1 MSIAQNIDEIK
12 QRIDAAAKKSGRSG
26 DEINLIAV
34 SKTVEIPLIKE
45 AAEYGLKDF
54 GENRPQEIRDKSRL
68 IENVS
73 WHQIGQLQTNK
84 IKYVAGKTK
93 LIHSVDSLKLMEE
106 IEKYCIQHNFTQNI
120 LLQVNISNEASK
132 SGMDIGE
139 VEKMLEFAEQMRCV
153 KVKGLMTIG
162 SLYAD
167 LEENKKYFEI
177 CNNLFVDIS
186 AKKYDNI
193 SMEYLSMGMS
203 GDFETAIEMG
213 SNMVRIG
220 TSIFGKRNYNI
231 GGI

>member
-1 MSIAQNIDEIK
+1 MSIAQNIIDV
-12 QRIDAAAKKSGRSG
+12 QARIEAAAKKSGRNAG
-26 DEINLIAV
+26 DITLVAV
-34 SKTVEIPLIKE
+34 SKTIEIPFIQE
-45 AAEYGLKDF
+45 AVDFGLTEF
-54 GENRPQEIRDKSRL
+54 GENRPQEIRDKSKL
-68 IENVS
+68 ITNVN

-93 LIHSVDSLKLMEE
+93 LIHSVDSSKLMEE
-106 IEKYCIQHNFTQNI
+106 IEKYCKAHNVTQDI

-132 SGMDIGE
+132 SGMDIDE
-139 VEKMLEFAEQMRCV
+139 VEKMLEFAEKLECV

-167 LEENKKYFEI
+167 LEENKKLFEI

-203 GDFETAIEMG
+203 GDFEAAIEMG
-213 SNMVRIG
+213 SNMVRVG

-231 GGI
+231 

>member
-1 MSIAQNIDEIK
+1 MSIAENIVEIQNRIK
-12 QRIDAAAKKSGRSG
+12 TAAEKSGRKAE
-26 DEINLIAV
+26 DITLVAV
-34 SKTVEIPLIKE
+34 SKTVDIPLIQE
-45 AAEYGLKDF
+45 AVDFGLTEF
-54 GENRPQEIRDKSRL
+54 GENRPQEIRDKSK
-68 IENVS
+68 IIQNVN

-93 LIHSVDSLKLMEE
+93 LIHSVDSAKLLEE
-106 IEKYCIQHNFTQNI
+106 LQKYCKAHELTQDI
-120 LLQVNISNEASK
+120 LLQVNISKEESK
-132 SGMDIGE
+132 SGMDIDE
-139 VEKMLEFAEQMRCV
+139 VDRMLETACKMDCV

-167 LEENKKYFEI
+167 MDENKKLFEI

-186 AKKYDNI
+186 RKKYDNI

-203 GDFETAIEMG
+203 GDFEAAIEMG

-231 GGI
+231 

>member
-1 MSIAQNIDEIK
+1 MSIAENIDEIK
-12 QRIDAAAKKSGRSG
+12 HRIEYAAKKSGRNG
-26 DEINLIAV
+26 EDINLVAV
-34 SKTVEIPLIKE
+34 SKTVDIPLIQE
-45 AAEYGLKDF
+45 AVDYGLTDF
-54 GENRPQEIRDKSRL
+54 GENRPQEIRDKSK
-68 IENVS
+68 IIQNVN
-73 WHQIGQLQTNK
+73 WHQIGQLQSNK

-106 IEKYCIQHNFTQNI
+106 IEKYCRAYGFSQDI
-120 LLQVNISNEASK
+120 LLQVNISNEATK
-132 SGMDIGE
+132 SGMDIDQ
-139 VEKMLEFAEQMRCV
+139 VEKMLESAEKMECI

-167 LEENKKYFEI
+167 LDENKKYFEI

-186 AKKYDNI
+186 QKKYDNI

-203 GDFETAIEMG
+203 GDFEAAIEMG

-231 GGI
+231 

>member
-1 MSIAQNIDEIK
+1 MSIAENIVEIQNRIK
-12 QRIDAAAKKSGRSG
+12 AAAEKSGRKAE
-26 DEINLIAV
+26 DITLVAV
-34 SKTVEIPLIKE
+34 SKTVDIPLIQE
-45 AAEYGLKDF
+45 AVDFGLTEF
-54 GENRPQEIRDKSRL
+54 GENRPQEIRDKSK
-68 IENVS
+68 IIQNVN

-93 LIHSVDSLKLMEE
+93 LIHSVDSAKLLEE
-106 IEKYCIQHNFTQNI
+106 LEKYCKAHELTQDI
-120 LLQVNISNEASK
+120 LLQVNISKEESK
-132 SGMDIGE
+132 SGMDIDE
-139 VEKMLEFAEQMRCV
+139 VDRMLEIACKMDCV

-167 LEENKKYFEI
+167 LDENKKLFEI

-203 GDFETAIEMG
+203 GDFEAAIEMG
-213 SNMVRIG
+213 SNMVRVG

-231 GGI
+231 

>member
-1 MSIAQNIDEIK
+1 MSIKENILEI
-12 QRIDAAAKKSGRSG
+12 QSRIEAAAKKSGRNAE
-26 DEINLIAV
+26 DITLVAV
-34 SKTVEIPLIKE
+34 SKTVDIPLIME
-45 AAEYGLKDF
+45 AVDFGLTEF
-54 GENRPQEIRDKSRL
+54 GENRPQEIRDKSK
-68 IENVS
+68 IIQNVN

-93 LIHSVDSLKLMEE
+93 LIQSVDSAKLLEE
-106 IEKYCIQHNFTQNI
+106 LEKYCRAHEITQDI
-120 LLQVNISNEASK
+120 LLQVNISKEASK
-132 SGMDIGE
+132 SGMDIDE
-139 VEKMLEFAEQMRCV
+139 VERMIEFAEKMECI

-167 LEENKKYFEI
+167 LDENKKLFEI

-203 GDFETAIEMG
+203 GDFEAAIEMG
-213 SNMVRIG
+213 SNMVRVG

-231 GGI
+231 

>member
-1 MSIAQNIDEIK
+1 MSIAENIIEV
-12 QRIDAAAKKSGRSG
+12 QSRIEAAAKKSGRSAE
-26 DEINLIAV
+26 DITLVAV
-34 SKTVEIPLIKE
+34 SKTVEIPFIQE
-45 AAEYGLKDF
+45 AVSFGLTEF
-54 GENRPQEIRDKSRL
+54 GENRPQEIRDKSK
-68 IENVS
+68 IITNVN

-93 LIHSVDSLKLMEE
+93 LIHSVDSSKLMEE
-106 IEKYCIQHNFTQNI
+106 IEKFCKAHEITQDV
-120 LLQVNISNEASK
+120 LLQVNISKEESK
-132 SGMDIGE
+132 SGMDIDE
-139 VEKMLEFAEQMRCV
+139 VEKMLEFAEKMECV

-167 LEENKKYFEI
+167 LDENKKLFEI

-186 AKKYDNI
+186 RKKYDNI

-213 SNMVRIG
+213 SNMVRVG

-231 GGI
+231 

>member
-1 MSIAQNIDEIK
+1 MSIKENKLEI
-12 QRIDAAAKKSGRSG
+12 QSRIEAAAKKSGRNAE
-26 DEINLIAV
+26 DITLVAV
-34 SKTVEIPLIKE
+34 SKTVDIPLIME
-45 AAEYGLKDF
+45 AVDFGLTEF
-54 GENRPQEIRDKSRL
+54 GENRPQEIRDKSK
-68 IENVS
+68 IIQNVN

-93 LIHSVDSLKLMEE
+93 LIHSVDSAKLLEE
-106 IEKYCIQHNFTQNI
+106 LEKYCRAHEITQDI
-120 LLQVNISNEASK
+120 LLQVNISKEASK
-132 SGMDIGE
+132 SGMDIDE
-139 VEKMLEFAEQMRCV
+139 VERMIEFAEKMECI

-167 LEENKKYFEI
+167 LDENKKLFEI

-203 GDFETAIEMG
+203 GDFEAAIEMG
-213 SNMVRIG
+213 SNMVRVG

-231 GGI
+231 

>member
-1 MSIAQNIDEIK
+1 MSIKENILKI
-12 QRIDAAAKKSGRSG
+12 QSRIEAAAKKSGRNAE
-26 DEINLIAV
+26 DITLVAV
-34 SKTVEIPLIKE
+34 SKTVDIPLIME
-45 AAEYGLKDF
+45 AVDFGLTEF
-54 GENRPQEIRDKSRL
+54 GENRPQEIRDKSK
-68 IENVS
+68 IIQNVN

-93 LIHSVDSLKLMEE
+93 LIHSVDSAKLLEE
-106 IEKYCIQHNFTQNI
+106 LEKYCSAHEITQDI
-120 LLQVNISNEASK
+120 LLQVNISKEASK
-132 SGMDIGE
+132 SGMDIDE
-139 VEKMLEFAEQMRCV
+139 VERMIEFAEKMECI

-167 LEENKKYFEI
+167 LDENKKLFEI

-203 GDFETAIEMG
+203 GDFEAAIEMG
-213 SNMVRIG
+213 SNMVRVG

-231 GGI
+231 

>member
-1 MSIAQNIDEIK
+1 MSIAENIMEI
-12 QRIDAAAKKSGRSG
+12 QGRIECAAKKSGRKAE
-26 DEINLIAV
+26 DITLVAV
-34 SKTVEIPLIKE
+34 SKTVDVPLIKE
-45 AAEYGLKDF
+45 AVDFGLTEF
-54 GENRPQEIRDKSRL
+54 GENRPQEIRDKSKV
-68 IENVS
+68 IPNVN

-93 LIHSVDSLKLMEE
+93 LIHSVDSAKLLEE
-106 IEKYCIQHNFTQNI
+106 LEKYCKAHEFTQDI
-120 LLQVNISNEASK
+120 LLQVNISQEATK
-132 SGMDIGE
+132 SGMNIDE
-139 VEKMLEFAEQMRCV
+139 VEKMLELAEKMDCV

-167 LEENKKYFEI
+167 LEENKKLFEI

-203 GDFETAIEMG
+203 GDFEAAIEMG
-213 SNMVRIG
+213 SNMVRVG

-231 GGI
+231 

>member
-1 MSIAQNIDEIK
+1 MSIAENIIEV
-12 QRIDAAAKKSGRSG
+12 QSRIEAAAKKSGRSAE
-26 DEINLIAV
+26 DITLVAV
-34 SKTVEIPLIKE
+34 SKTVEIPFIQE
-45 AAEYGLKDF
+45 AVSFGLTEF
-54 GENRPQEIRDKSRL
+54 GENRPQEIRDKSK
-68 IENVS
+68 IITNVN

-93 LIHSVDSLKLMEE
+93 LIHSVDSSKLMEE
-106 IEKYCIQHNFTQNI
+106 IEKYCKAHEITQDV
-120 LLQVNISNEASK
+120 LLQVNISKEESK
-132 SGMDIGE
+132 SGMDIDE
-139 VEKMLEFAEQMRCV
+139 VEKMLEFAEKMECV

-167 LEENKKYFEI
+167 LDENKKLFEI

-186 AKKYDNI
+186 RKKYDNI

-213 SNMVRIG
+213 SNMVRVG

-231 GGI
+231 

>member
-1 MSIAQNIDEIK
+1 MSIAENIIEV
-12 QRIDAAAKKSGRSG
+12 QSRIEAAAKKSGRSVE
-26 DEINLIAV
+26 DITLVAV
-34 SKTVEIPLIKE
+34 SKTVEIPFIQE
-45 AAEYGLKDF
+45 AVNFGLTEF
-54 GENRPQEIRDKSRL
+54 GENRPQEIRDKSK
-68 IENVS
+68 IITNVN

-93 LIHSVDSLKLMEE
+93 LIHSVDSSKLMEE
-106 IEKYCIQHNFTQNI
+106 IEKYCKAHEITQDV
-120 LLQVNISNEASK
+120 LLQVNISKEESK
-132 SGMDIGE
+132 SGMDIDE
-139 VEKMLEFAEQMRCV
+139 VEKMLEFAEKMECV

-167 LEENKKYFEI
+167 LDENKKLFEI

-186 AKKYDNI
+186 RKKYDNI

-213 SNMVRIG
+213 SNMVRVG

-231 GGI
+231 

>member
-1 MSIAQNIDEIK
+1 MSIAENIIEVQK
-12 QRIDAAAKKSGRSG
+12 RIEDAAKKSGRTAG
-26 DEINLIAV
+26 DITLVAV
-34 SKTVEIPLIKE
+34 SKTVEIPFIQE
-45 AAEYGLKDF
+45 AVDFGLTEF
-54 GENRPQEIRDKSRL
+54 GENRPQEIRDKSKL
-68 IENVS
+68 ITNVN

-106 IEKYCIQHNFTQNI
+106 IEKYCKAHEITQDI

-132 SGMDIGE
+132 SGMDIDE
-139 VEKMLEFAEQMRCV
+139 VEKMLEFAEKMECV

-167 LEENKKYFEI
+167 LDENKKYFEI

-186 AKKYDNI
+186 RKKYDNI

-203 GDFETAIEMG
+203 GDFEAAIEMG
-213 SNMVRIG
+213 SNMVRVG

-231 GGI
+231 

>member
-1 MSIAQNIDEIK
+1 MSIKENILEI
-12 QRIDAAAKKSGRSG
+12 QSRIEAAAKKSGRNAE
-26 DEINLIAV
+26 DITLVAV
-34 SKTVEIPLIKE
+34 SKTVDIPLIME
-45 AAEYGLKDF
+45 AVDFGLTEF
-54 GENRPQEIRDKSRL
+54 GENRPQEIRDKSK
-68 IENVS
+68 IIQNVN

-93 LIHSVDSLKLMEE
+93 LIHSVDSAKLLEE
-106 IEKYCIQHNFTQNI
+106 LEKYCRAHEITQDI
-120 LLQVNISNEASK
+120 LLQVNISKEASK
-132 SGMDIGE
+132 SGMDIDE
-139 VEKMLEFAEQMRCV
+139 VERMIEFAEKMECI

-186 AKKYDNI
+186 GKKYDNI

-203 GDFETAIEMG
+203 GDFEAAIEMG

-231 GGI
+231 

>member
-1 MSIAQNIDEIK
+1 MSIAENIMEI
-12 QRIDAAAKKSGRSG
+12 QGRIECAAKKSGRKAE
-26 DEINLIAV
+26 DITLVAV
-34 SKTVEIPLIKE
+34 SKTVDVPLIKE
-45 AAEYGLKDF
+45 AVDFGLTEF
-54 GENRPQEIRDKSRL
+54 GENRPQEIRDKSKV
-68 IENVS
+68 IPNVN

-93 LIHSVDSLKLMEE
+93 LIHSVDSAKLLEE
-106 IEKYCIQHNFTQNI
+106 LEKYCKAHEITQDI
-120 LLQVNISNEASK
+120 LLQVNISKEASK
-132 SGMDIGE
+132 SGMDIDE
-139 VEKMLEFAEQMRCV
+139 VERMIEFAEKMECI

-167 LEENKKYFEI
+167 LDENKKLFEI

-203 GDFETAIEMG
+203 GDFEAAIEMG
-213 SNMVRIG
+213 SNMVRVG

-231 GGI
+231 

>member
-1 MSIAQNIDEIK
+1 MSIAENIIEIQN
-12 QRIDAAAKKSGRSG
+12 RIECAAKKSGRKAE
-26 DEINLIAV
+26 DITLVAV
-34 SKTVEIPLIKE
+34 SKTVDIPLIQE
-45 AAEYGLKDF
+45 AVDFGLTEF
-54 GENRPQEIRDKSRL
+54 GENRPQEIRDKSK
-68 IENVS
+68 IIQNVN

-93 LIHSVDSLKLMEE
+93 LIHSVDSPKLLEE
-106 IEKYCIQHNFTQNI
+106 LEKYCKAHEIIQDI
-120 LLQVNISNEASK
+120 LLQVNISQEASK
-132 SGMDIGE
+132 SGMDIDE
-139 VEKMLEFAEQMRCV
+139 VEKMLELACKMDCV

-167 LEENKKYFEI
+167 LDENKKLFEI

-203 GDFETAIEMG
+203 GDFEAAIEMG
-213 SNMVRIG
+213 SNMVRVG

-231 GGI
+231 

>member
-12 QRIDAAAKKSGRSG
+12 YRIDCAAKKSGRNG
-26 DEINLIAV
+26 DDINLVAV
-34 SKTVEIPLIKE
+34 SKTVDIPLIQE
-45 AAEYGLKDF
+45 AVDYGLMDF
-54 GENRPQEIRDKSRL
+54 GENRPQEIRDKSKFFQ
-68 IENVS
+68 NVN

-106 IEKYCIQHNFTQNI
+106 IEKYCKAHQLTQDV
-120 LLQVNISNEASK
+120 LLQINISQEASK
-132 SGMDIGE
+132 SGMDIEE
-139 VEKMLEFAEQMRCV
+139 VEKMLEAAEKTECI

-167 LEENKKYFEI
+167 LDENKKLFEI

-186 AKKYDNI
+186 RKKYDNI

-203 GDFETAIEMG
+203 GDFEAAIEMG

-231 GGI
+231 

>member
-1 MSIAQNIDEIK
+1 MSIAENIIEVQNRIEI
-12 QRIDAAAKKSGRSG
+12 AAKKSGRNAK
-26 DEINLIAV
+26 DITLVAV
-34 SKTVEIPLIKE
+34 SKTVEIPFIQE
-45 AAEYGLKDF
+45 AVDFGLTEF
-54 GENRPQEIRDKSRL
+54 GENRPQEIRDKSK
-68 IENVS
+68 IITNVN

-106 IEKYCIQHNFTQNI
+106 IERFCKAHNITQDI

-132 SGMDIGE
+132 SGMDIDE
-139 VEKMLEFAEQMRCV
+139 VEKMLEFAEKMDYV

-177 CNNLFVDIS
+177 CNKLFVDIS
-186 AKKYDNI
+186 RKKYDNI

-203 GDFETAIEMG
+203 GDFEAAIEMG
-213 SNMVRIG
+213 SNMVRVG

-231 GGI
+231 

>member
-1 MSIAQNIDEIK
+1 MSITENIIEV
-12 QRIDAAAKKSGRSG
+12 QSRIEAAAKKSGRSAE
-26 DEINLIAV
+26 DITLVAV
-34 SKTVEIPLIKE
+34 SKTVEIPFIQE
-45 AAEYGLKDF
+45 AVSFGLTEF
-54 GENRPQEIRDKSRL
+54 GENRPQEIRDKSK
-68 IENVS
+68 IITNVN

-93 LIHSVDSLKLMEE
+93 LIHSVDSSKLMEE
-106 IEKYCIQHNFTQNI
+106 IEKYCKAHEITQDI
-120 LLQVNISNEASK
+120 LLQVNISKEESK
-132 SGMDIGE
+132 SGMDIDE
-139 VEKMLEFAEQMRCV
+139 VEKMLEFAEKMECV

-167 LEENKKYFEI
+167 LDENKKLFEI

-186 AKKYDNI
+186 RKKYDNI

-213 SNMVRIG
+213 SNMVRVG

-231 GGI
+231 